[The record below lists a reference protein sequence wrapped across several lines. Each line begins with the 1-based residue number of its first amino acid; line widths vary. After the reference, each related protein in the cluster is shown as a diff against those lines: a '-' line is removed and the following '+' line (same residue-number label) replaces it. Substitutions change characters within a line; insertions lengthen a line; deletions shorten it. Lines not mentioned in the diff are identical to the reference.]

1 MLAVRAMVLDSPG
14 SPLREAELPDPEP
27 GALDLAGSQPVRY
40 PRTVRRKALFLPMA
54 AIETLETERL
64 VALVLSEAERD
75 ALVRALY
82 VVKDNFWLDDVEES
96 LLERLLERGE
106 S

>member
-1 MLAVRAMVLDSPG
+1 
-14 SPLREAELPDPEP
+14 
-27 GALDLAGSQPVRY
+27 
-40 PRTVRRKALFLPMA
+40 MA

-64 VALVLSEAERD
+64 VGLVLGEEERD
-75 ALVRALY
+75 ALVRVFY
-82 VVKDNFWLDDVEES
+82 VVKDNFWLDEIEES

>member
-1 MLAVRAMVLDSPG
+1 V
-14 SPLREAELPDPEP
+14 
-27 GALDLAGSQPVRY
+27 
-40 PRTVRRKALFLPMA
+40 A
-54 AIETLETERL
+54 AIEILETERL
-64 VALVLSEAERD
+64 VALVLSERERD

-82 VVKDNFWLDDVEES
+82 VVKDNFWLDDIEEL

>member
-1 MLAVRAMVLDSPG
+1 
-14 SPLREAELPDPEP
+14 
-27 GALDLAGSQPVRY
+27 
-40 PRTVRRKALFLPMA
+40 MA
-54 AIETLETERL
+54 AIETLDTERL
-64 VALVLSEAERD
+64 VALVLSDSERD

-96 LLERLLERGE
+96 LLERLLEKGG

>member
-1 MLAVRAMVLDSPG
+1 
-14 SPLREAELPDPEP
+14 
-27 GALDLAGSQPVRY
+27 
-40 PRTVRRKALFLPMA
+40 MA
-54 AIETLETERL
+54 TIETLEAERL
-64 VALVLSEAERD
+64 VALVLSETESD

-106 S
+106 T

>member
-1 MLAVRAMVLDSPG
+1 
-14 SPLREAELPDPEP
+14 
-27 GALDLAGSQPVRY
+27 
-40 PRTVRRKALFLPMA
+40 MA

-64 VALVLSEAERD
+64 VALVLSETERD

-82 VVKDNFWLDDVEES
+82 VVKDNLWLDDIEES

-106 S
+106 I

>member
-1 MLAVRAMVLDSPG
+1 MF
-14 SPLREAELPDPEP
+14 
-27 GALDLAGSQPVRY
+27 AGSQPVRY
-40 PRTVRRKALFLPMA
+40 PRA
-54 AIETLETERL
+54 ARQRAPFRAMTAIQTLETERL
-64 VALVLSEAERD
+64 VALVLSASERD

-82 VVKDNFWLDDVEES
+82 VVKNNFWLDDIEES